1 MPATTRPVGRPARI
15 DREAIA
21 DAVLELGIGRASMK
35 AVAEHLGVSVPGLYH
50 HVRNR
55 NELLLLAAER
65 QMATM
70 ALPEH
75 QGEHWAE
82 WLRQWARYSR
92 TAMVEEPG
100 VFEQF
105 LAGAVSWER
114 VVEVADHVIGV
125 LTQQGFTPFEALAAW
140 DAVSRLALGA
150 AAEAVRM
157 DQASRAGRPPVAE
170 WLRILSA
177 AGPDEL
183 PGARAVLEVRDWDPE
198 QTFEDELTTLLVGIA
213 VRRGEPWE
221 PLVPPGSDR
230 SATSSDGDG

>member
-1 MPATTRPVGRPARI
+1 VGRPPRI

-21 DAVLELGIGRASMK
+21 DAVLEIGLGNASMK

-65 QMATM
+65 SMATM

-75 QGEHWAE
+75 RGEHWAV
-82 WLRQWARYSR
+82 WLRQWGRYSR
-92 TAMVEEPG
+92 SAMVEEPQ

-125 LTQQGFTPFEALAAW
+125 LTGQGFTALEALAAW
-140 DAVSRLALGA
+140 DAVGRLALGA
-150 AAEAVRM
+150 AAEALRF
-157 DQASRAGRPPVAE
+157 AESSRSGRPPVAE
-170 WLRILSA
+170 WHRILDA
-177 AGPDEL
+177 APPDQL
-183 PGARAVLEVRDWDPE
+183 RGARAVLASRDWDVE
-198 QTFEDELTTLLVGIA
+198 AAFEDELTTLLVGIA
-213 VRRGEPWE
+213 ARRGEPWE
-221 PLVPPGSDR
+221 PLVTPDAG
-230 SATSSDGDG
+230 

>member
-1 MPATTRPVGRPARI
+1 VTTPAATRPVGRPARI

-21 DAVLELGIGRASMK
+21 DAVLEIGLGNASMK

-65 QMATM
+65 SMATM

-75 QGEHWAE
+75 RGEHWAE

-92 TAMVEEPG
+92 SAMVEEPQ

-114 VVEVADHVIGV
+114 LVEVADHVIGV
-125 LTQQGFTPFEALAAW
+125 LTRQGFTPLEALAAW
-140 DAVSRLALGA
+140 DAVGRLALGA
-150 AAEAVRM
+150 AAEAVRVGE
-157 DQASRAGRPPVAE
+157 ASRSGRPPVAE
-170 WLRILSA
+170 WHRILSS
-177 AGPDEL
+177 AGPHEL
-183 PGARAVLEVRDWDPE
+183 VGARAVLEARDWDLE
-198 QTFEDELTTLLVGIA
+198 AAFEDELTTLLVGIS

-221 PLVPPGSDR
+221 HLTEP
-230 SATSSDGDG
+230 AA